1 MGWNISLTNLT
12 KEDIMKITKP
22 NFRKAAKRSGGL
34 RSLIAQRLKVSRS
47 AITQYLERNPDMVVI
62 LTDELENTLD
72 ISEAKLFEN
81 IQGGDF
87 QSIKLMLTTKGKT
100 RGYVQRTEIV
110 NSGNINV
117 GILPLNESERNE
129 LLIDLKENDA

>member
-1 MGWNISLTNLT
+1 
-12 KEDIMKITKP
+12 MKITKP